1 MIGILLSLLILCGMT
16 CVIEV
21 IPLLFFKNGTK
32 LIKTSLICNLIT
44 NPLLNTIL
52 GFLTLFELEQ
62 NFFIIITLILEV
74 FVIIF
79 EAFIYYNTT
88 NESKSKCFFISLVT
102 NLLSFGL
109 GLLFGTLEALSQPRG
124 SNLDALEGLN

>member
-1 MIGILLSLLILCGMT
+1 MIGIVLSLLILLGMT
-16 CVIEV
+16 CVIEM

-32 LIKTSLICNLIT
+32 LIKTSLLCNLIT

-52 GFLTLFELEQ
+52 GFFTLFELEQ
-62 NFFIIITLILEV
+62 SLFIIITLLLEV
-74 FVIIF
+74 CVIIF

-88 NESKSKCFFISLVT
+88 EESKIKCFFVSLIT

-109 GLLFGTLEALSQPRG
+109 GLLLFGTLEAISQPR
-124 SNLDALEGLN
+124 SSLDPLERLN

>member
-16 CVIEV
+16 CVIEM

-32 LIKTSLICNLIT
+32 LIKTSLLCNLIT

-62 NFFIIITLILEV
+62 SLFIIITLILEV
-74 FVIIF
+74 CVIIF

-88 NESKSKCFFISLVT
+88 EESKIKCFFVSLIT
-102 NLLSFGL
+102 NLLSFSLGL
-109 GLLFGTLEALSQPRG
+109 LLFGTLEAISQPR
-124 SNLDALEGLN
+124 SSLDPMGRLN